1 MVAEAWCGHL
11 CRVKANQGAV
21 VRAGR
26 ALDSDLVG
34 ELPTGAEVR
43 VWESGFHL
51 KGDGTKIGRC
61 RVTEPLNGWLSAK
74 CVEVLPQGVRGG
86 PVPRC
91 DDYEA
96 CFEPAEPQR
105 AVKKND
111 GPPKTYV
118 PASIKCVV
126 LNVPEEE
133 RNGVTNFK
141 VGWAHGQTTVVTDK
155 ESRANTE
162 LYQWTKGKD
171 GGPPEL
177 SARLSFHGFASRAL
191 PPGKTMK
198 G

>member
-26 ALDSDLVG
+26 ALDSELVG

-51 KGDGTKIGRC
+51 KHDGTKIGRC

-91 DDYEA
+91 AFTIWVYRGCGGSVGA
-96 CFEPAEPQR
+96 
-105 AVKKND
+105 
-111 GPPKTYV
+111 
-118 PASIKCVV
+118 ASYS
-126 LNVPEEE
+126 P
-133 RNGVTNFK
+133 
-141 VGWAHGQTTVVTDK
+141 GQH
-155 ESRANTE
+155 
-162 LYQWTKGKD
+162 
-171 GGPPEL
+171 P
-177 SARLSFHGFASRAL
+177 F
-191 PPGKTMK
+191 
-198 G
+198 

>member
-105 AVKKND
+105 AVKKDD

-126 LNVPEEE
+126 LNLSLIHISSP
-133 RNGVTNFK
+133 RDPKT
-141 VGWAHGQTTVVTDK
+141 
-155 ESRANTE
+155 SRM
-162 LYQWTKGKD
+162 
-171 GGPPEL
+171 PS
-177 SARLSFHGFASRAL
+177 SA
-191 PPGKTMK
+191 
-198 G
+198 

>member
-1 MVAEAWCGHL
+1 MALARAAWGFDSLGRFARRGAARRSHVNDGRRRAWCGHL

-26 ALDSDLVG
+26 ALDSELIG

-51 KGDGTKIGRC
+51 KQDGTKIGRG

-105 AVKKND
+105 VAKKDD

-118 PASIKCVV
+118 PASI
-126 LNVPEEE
+126 
-133 RNGVTNFK
+133 
-141 VGWAHGQTTVVTDK
+141 A
-155 ESRANTE
+155 
-162 LYQWTKGKD
+162 
-171 GGPPEL
+171 
-177 SARLSFHGFASRAL
+177 ASC
-191 PPGKTMK
+191 
-198 G
+198 

>member
-1 MVAEAWCGHL
+1 MASESWCGHL
-11 CRVKANQGAV
+11 CRVKANEGAI
-21 VRAGR
+21 VRKGKG
-26 ALDSDLVG
+26 LDSELVG
-34 ELPTGAEVR
+34 ELPTGLELR
-43 VWESGFHL
+43 VWESGFTL
-51 KGDGTKIGRC
+51 KGGTRVGRS

-105 AVKKND
+105 AAKQE

-133 RNGVTNFK
+133 REGITNFK
-141 VGWAHGQTTVVTDK
+141 VGWAHCQTTVVTDK

-162 LYQWTKGKD
+162 LYQWTKGTD

-191 PPGKTMK
+191 PPGKTLA
-198 G
+198 